1 MQEVLVQSRVR
12 ELTSHMPRSQK
23 KKSQKPKQQQQQKD
37 HLTDTLPQCSGTEAE
52 MYAAAGQW

>member
-1 MQEVLVQSRVR
+1 MQEVLIQSRVR

-23 KKSQKPKQQQQQKD
+23 KKKSQKPKKQQQKD

-52 MYAAAGQW
+52 MYAAAREW